1 MLRHQLNDPIDKYT
15 QLRTDMPVRGKNR
28 YSPAIRS
35 NGFLFVS
42 GQVGSLDD
50 GSPQQGLKAQVRQAF
65 ENLNAILAE
74 AGCRFDDVVDV
85 TVFMVDAA
93 STFEEIWTVV
103 PDYWGDAPHPTL
115 TAVGVTWLY
124 GYDFEI
130 KVIAK
135 LPQSDLQLSA
145 TI

>member
-1 MLRHQLNDPIDKYT
+1 MSTRDVVFPPTRQALYDQ
-15 QLRTDMPVRGKNR
+15 NR

-74 AGCRFDDVVDV
+74 AGCSFDDVVDV

-93 STFEEIWTVV
+93 SNFEEIWTVV

-135 LPQSDLQLSA
+135 LP
-145 TI
+145 

>member
-1 MLRHQLNDPIDKYT
+1 MTARNVVFPPARQALYER
-15 QLRTDMPVRGKNR
+15 NR

-42 GQVGSLDD
+42 GQVGSLED

-65 ENLNAILAE
+65 ENLNAILTE
-74 AGCRFDDVVDV
+74 AGCSFDEVVDV
-85 TVFMVDAA
+85 TVFMVDPA

-103 PDYWGDAPHPTL
+103 PEYWGHAPYPTL

-130 KVIAK
+130 KVIAR
-135 LPQSDLQLSA
+135 LPKE
-145 TI
+145 

>member
-1 MLRHQLNDPIDKYT
+1 MTARNVVFPPTRQALYDQ
-15 QLRTDMPVRGKNR
+15 NR

-74 AGCRFDDVVDV
+74 AGCSFDDVVDV
-85 TVFMVDAA
+85 TVFMVDPA
-93 STFEEIWTVV
+93 STFEDIWTVV

-135 LPQSDLQLSA
+135 LP
-145 TI
+145 

>member
-1 MLRHQLNDPIDKYT
+1 MTARDVVFPPERQALYER
-15 QLRTDMPVRGKNR
+15 NR

-42 GQVGSLDD
+42 GQVGSLEN
-50 GSPQQGLKAQVRQAF
+50 GSPQQGLRAQVRQAF

-85 TVFMVDAA
+85 TVFMVDPA
-93 STFEEIWTVV
+93 SVFEEIWSVV
-103 PDYWGDAPHPTL
+103 PEYWGEAPHPTL

-135 LPQSDLQLSA
+135 LP
-145 TI
+145 